1 MLFYYENNKGKNN
14 KGKNNKHLE
23 INIKLMLYERSNE
36 NESIYVMDM
45 SSKYMLFI
53 FASYDFYM

>member
-23 INIKLMLYERSNE
+23 INIKINVIR
-36 NESIYVMDM
+36 
-45 SSKYMLFI
+45 KGQ
-53 FASYDFYM
+53 